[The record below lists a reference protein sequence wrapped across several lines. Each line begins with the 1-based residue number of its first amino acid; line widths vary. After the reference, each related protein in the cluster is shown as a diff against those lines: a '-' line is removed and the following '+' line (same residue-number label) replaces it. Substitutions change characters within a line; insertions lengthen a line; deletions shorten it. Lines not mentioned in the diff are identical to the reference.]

1 MRALVLGGAGGM
13 GQGVARDLIK
23 QQQVTDVVLGDLYP
37 DPERLAPKL
46 RDSEKVNLIK
56 MDVNDHDGMVNTF
69 KEIDVVINCAGPFYK
84 TAVPVAKAA
93 VEAKVNYIDICDDY
107 EGTEI
112 LFNSE
117 IDKMAREAGITVLT
131 GMGSDPGTNNV
142 LVKWYAD
149 RLDSVDEIYL
159 YWVVSIAE
167 LAGAAWD
174 HSLHMTLGKIPQY
187 LNGELVHV
195 EGGTEVVAEE
205 FLEPLGTCHV
215 RYVGHPQPLTIPKY
229 IKGVKNVIIKGALIP
244 QWVDE
249 LIKEQKDTGFWQI
262 IKTISNGELVHVEG
276 GTEVVA
282 EEFLEPLGTCHVRY
296 VGHPQP
302 LTIPKYI
309 KGVKNV
315 VIKGALIPQ
324 WVDELIK
331 QQKDTGFLG
340 KEPIDIKGTRVT
352 PYDLALK
359 LWETIPEGRDNGPQA
374 SGLKVIVKGE
384 RDGKKVTYTADMVG
398 RMAPGTGLPA
408 SIAALMMDA
417 GDVTEKGVVAPEG
430 CIDPDKFLAAF
441 LKRGA
446 RIHQTEKISSMLE
459 V

>member
-23 QQQVTDVVLGDLYP
+23 QQQITDVVLGDLYP

-46 RDSEKVNLIK
+46 RDSEKVKLIK
-56 MDVNDHDGMVNTF
+56 MDVNDHNGMVNTF
-69 KEIDVVINCAGPFYK
+69 KETDIVINCAGPFYK

-93 VEAKVNYIDICDDY
+93 VEARVNYIDICDDY

-117 IDKMAREAGITVLT
+117 IDMLAREAGITVLT

-149 RLDSVDEIYL
+149 RLDRVDDVYL
-159 YWVVSIAE
+159 YWVVAIAE

-174 HSLHMTLGKIPQY
+174 HSLHMTLGKVPQY
-187 LNGELVHV
+187 LNGALVHV
-195 EGGTEVVAEE
+195 EGGTELTAEE

-229 IKGVKNVIIKGALIP
+229 IQGVKNVIIKGALIP
-244 QWVDE
+244 LWVDE
-249 LIKEQKDTGFWQI
+249 LIKE
-262 IKTISNGELVHVEG
+262 
-276 GTEVVA
+276 
-282 EEFLEPLGTCHVRY
+282 
-296 VGHPQP
+296 
-302 LTIPKYI
+302 
-309 KGVKNV
+309 
-315 VIKGALIPQ
+315 
-324 WVDELIK
+324 
-331 QQKDTGFLG
+331 QKDTGFLG
-340 KEPIDIKGTRVT
+340 KEPIDIKGARVT

-359 LWETIPEGRDNGPQA
+359 LWETIPEGRDKGPQA

-384 RDGKKVTYTADMVG
+384 KDGKKITYTADMVG

-408 SIAALMMDA
+408 SIAALMMEA
-417 GDVTEKGVVAPEG
+417 GDVTAKGVVAPEG
-430 CIDPDKFLAAF
+430 CIDPSKFLAAF
-441 LKRGA
+441 LTRGA

>member
-1 MRALVLGGAGGM
+1 MRALILGGAGGM

-23 QQQVTDVVLGDLYP
+23 QPQVNTLVLADLYP
-37 DPERLAPKL
+37 DPQRLSPKL
-46 RDSEKVNLIK
+46 RESDKVNLIQ
-56 MDVNDHDGMVNTF
+56 MNVNDHATMVSAF

-84 TAVPVAKAA
+84 TAVPVAKAS

-117 IDKMAREAGITVLT
+117 IDRIAREADITVLT

-174 HSLHMTLGKIPQY
+174 HSLHMTLGKVPQFI
-187 LNGELVHV
+187 NGELVLV
-195 EGGTEVVAEE
+195 EGGTDVVAAD
-205 FLEPLGTCHV
+205 FLDPLGTCHL

-229 IKGVKNVIIKGALIP
+229 IRGVKNVVIKGALIP
-244 QWVDE
+244 LWVDE
-249 LIKEQKDTGFWQI
+249 LIKEQKDTGF
-262 IKTISNGELVHVEG
+262 
-276 GTEVVA
+276 
-282 EEFLEPLGTCHVRY
+282 
-296 VGHPQP
+296 
-302 LTIPKYI
+302 
-309 KGVKNV
+309 
-315 VIKGALIPQ
+315 
-324 WVDELIK
+324 
-331 QQKDTGFLG
+331 LG
-340 KEPIDIKGTRVT
+340 KDPIDVKGTTVT
-352 PYDLALK
+352 PYDIALK
-359 LWETIPEGRDNGPQA
+359 LWEKIPEGRDNGPLA
-374 SGLKVIVKGE
+374 SGLKVIVTGE
-384 RDGKKVTYTADMVG
+384 RGGNKVTYTADMVG

-408 SIAALMMDA
+408 AIASLMMDA

-430 CIDPDKFLAAF
+430 CVDPAKFLEAF
-441 LKRGA
+441 LRRGA
-446 RIHQTEKISSMLE
+446 KIHQTETIASMLQ

>member
-1 MRALVLGGAGGM
+1 MRAIVLGGAGGM

-23 QQQVTDVVLGDLYP
+23 QPQVTDVILGDLYP

-46 RDSEKVNLIK
+46 RDSEKAILIK
-56 MDVNDHDGMVNTF
+56 MDVNDHDAMVNRF

-93 VEAKVNYIDICDDY
+93 VEAKKNYIDICDDY

-112 LFNSE
+112 LFNSD
-117 IDKMAREAGITVLT
+117 IDKMAKKAGITVLT

-142 LVKWYAD
+142 LVKCYAD
-149 RLDSVDEIYL
+149 RLDRVDDIYL

-187 LNGELVHV
+187 IDGKLVYV
-195 EGGTEVVAEE
+195 EGGTEEVAEQ

-215 RYVGHPQPLTIPKY
+215 RYVGHPQPLTLPRY
-229 IKGVKNVIIKGALIP
+229 IKDVKNVIIKGALIP
-244 QWVDE
+244 LWVDE
-249 LIKEQKDTGFWQI
+249 LIKDQKNTG
-262 IKTISNGELVHVEG
+262 L
-276 GTEVVA
+276 
-282 EEFLEPLGTCHVRY
+282 LGT
-296 VGHPQP
+296 
-302 LTIPKYI
+302 
-309 KGVKNV
+309 
-315 VIKGALIPQ
+315 
-324 WVDELIK
+324 
-331 QQKDTGFLG
+331 
-340 KEPIDIKGTRVT
+340 EPIDIKGTKVT

-359 LWETIPEGRDNGPQA
+359 LWENIPKGRDNGPQS
-374 SGLKVIVKGE
+374 SGLKVIVKGK

-408 SIAALMMDA
+408 SIASLMMDA
-417 GDVTEKGVVAPEG
+417 GDVTVKGVVAPEG
-430 CIDPDKFLAAF
+430 CIDPGKFLGAF

-446 RIHQTEKISSMLE
+446 RIHQTETISSMFE

>member
-23 QQQVTDVVLGDLYP
+23 QQKVTSVILGDLYP
-37 DPERLAPKL
+37 DPERLGQKL
-46 RDSEKVNLIK
+46 RDSEKINLIK
-56 MDVNDHDGMVNTF
+56 MDVNDHDSMVSTF
-69 KEIDVVINCAGPFYK
+69 KKIDLVINCAGPFYK

-93 VEAKVNYIDICDDY
+93 VEAKINYIDICDDY
-107 EGTEI
+107 EGTEV

-149 RLDSVDEIYL
+149 HLDRVDDIYL
-159 YWVVSIAE
+159 YWVVAISE

-174 HSLHMTLGKIPQY
+174 HSLHMTLGRIPQY

-195 EGGTEVVAEE
+195 EGGTEAVAEE

-229 IKGVKNVIIKGALIP
+229 IKGV
-244 QWVDE
+244 
-249 LIKEQKDTGFWQI
+249 
-262 IKTISNGELVHVEG
+262 
-276 GTEVVA
+276 
-282 EEFLEPLGTCHVRY
+282 R
-296 VGHPQP
+296 
-302 LTIPKYI
+302 
-309 KGVKNV
+309 NV
-315 VIKGALIPQ
+315 VIKGALIPL
-324 WVDELIK
+324 WVDELIRA
-331 QQKDTGFLG
+331 QKNTGFLG
-340 KEPIDIKGTRVT
+340 REPINIRGTNVT

-359 LWETIPEGRDNGPQA
+359 LWETIPEGRDKGPQA
-374 SGLKVIVKGE
+374 SGLKVIVRGE
-384 RDGKKVTYTADMVG
+384 RDGKKITYTADMVG

-408 SIAALMMDA
+408 SIAALMMDS

-430 CIDPDKFLAAF
+430 CIDPDKFLTAF
-441 LKRGA
+441 LNRGA

>member
-23 QQQVTDVVLGDLYP
+23 QPQVTNVVLADLYP

-46 RDSEKVNLIK
+46 HDSEKVNLME
-56 MDVNDHDGMVNTF
+56 MDVNDHHGMVKAF
-69 KEIDVVINCAGPFYK
+69 KEVEVVINCAGPFYK
-84 TAVPVAKAA
+84 TAVPVARAA

-107 EGTEI
+107 EGTAV
-112 LFNSE
+112 LFDSE
-117 IDKMAREAGITVLT
+117 IDTLAKEAGITVLT

-149 RLDSVDEIYL
+149 RLDSVDDIYL

-174 HSLHMTLGKIPQY
+174 HSLHMTLGNIPQY
-187 LNGELVHV
+187 LDGELVHV
-195 EGGTEVVAEE
+195 EGGTGEVRAN
-205 FLEPLGTCHV
+205 FLEPLGNCLL

-249 LIKEQKDTGFWQI
+249 LIK
-262 IKTISNGELVHVEG
+262 
-276 GTEVVA
+276 
-282 EEFLEPLGTCHVRY
+282 
-296 VGHPQP
+296 
-302 LTIPKYI
+302 
-309 KGVKNV
+309 
-315 VIKGALIPQ
+315 
-324 WVDELIK
+324 
-331 QQKDTGFLG
+331 QQKETGFLST
-340 KEPIDIKGTRVT
+340 EPFDIKGTTVI

-359 LWETIPEGRDNGPQA
+359 LWETIPEGRDRGPQA

-384 RDGKKVTYTADMVG
+384 RGGKKVTYTADMVG

-430 CIDPDKFLAAF
+430 CIDPGKFLAAF

>member
-1 MRALVLGGAGGM
+1 MRAIVLGGAGGM

-23 QQQVTDVVLGDLYP
+23 QQQVTDVILADLYP

-46 RDSEKVNLIK
+46 RDSEKATLIQ
-56 MDVNDHDGMVNTF
+56 MDVNDHDAMVNRF

-93 VEAKVNYIDICDDY
+93 VEAKKNYIDICDDY

-112 LFNSE
+112 LFNSD
-117 IDKMAREAGITVLT
+117 IDKMAKEAGITVLT

-149 RLDSVDEIYL
+149 RLDQVDDIYL

-187 LNGELVHV
+187 IDGKLVYV
-195 EGGTEVVAEE
+195 EGGTEEVAEH
-205 FLEPLGTCHV
+205 FLEPLGTCYV
-215 RYVGHPQPLTIPKY
+215 RYVGHPQPLTLPRHL
-229 IKGVKNVIIKGALIP
+229 KGVRNVIIKGALIP
-244 QWVDE
+244 LWVDE
-249 LIKEQKDTGFWQI
+249 LIKEQKNTG
-262 IKTISNGELVHVEG
+262 L
-276 GTEVVA
+276 
-282 EEFLEPLGTCHVRY
+282 LGT
-296 VGHPQP
+296 
-302 LTIPKYI
+302 
-309 KGVKNV
+309 
-315 VIKGALIPQ
+315 
-324 WVDELIK
+324 
-331 QQKDTGFLG
+331 
-340 KEPIDIKGTRVT
+340 EPIDIKGTKVT

-359 LWETIPEGRDNGPQA
+359 LWETIPKGRDNGPQS
-374 SGLKVIVKGE
+374 SGLKVIVKGV

-408 SIAALMMDA
+408 SIASLMMDA
-417 GDVTEKGVVAPEG
+417 GDVTVKGVVAPEG
-430 CIDPDKFLAAF
+430 CIDPGKFLGAF
-441 LKRGA
+441 IKRGA
-446 RIHQTEKISSMLE
+446 KIHQTEKISSMFE

>member
-1 MRALVLGGAGGM
+1 MRAFVLGGAGGM

-23 QQQVTDVVLGDLYP
+23 QQQVTNVILGDLYP
-37 DPERLAPKL
+37 DPDRLAPKL

-56 MDVNDHDGMVNTF
+56 MDVNDHNGMVNTF
-69 KEIDVVINCAGPFYK
+69 KDIDVVINCAGPFYK

-93 VEAKVNYIDICDDY
+93 VGAKVNYIDICDDY

-112 LFNSE
+112 LFSSE

-149 RLDSVDEIYL
+149 RLDSVDDIYL
-159 YWVVSIAE
+159 YWVVAIAE

-174 HSLHMTLGKIPQY
+174 HSLHMTLGKVPQY
-187 LNGELVHV
+187 L
-195 EGGTEVVAEE
+195 
-205 FLEPLGTCHV
+205 
-215 RYVGHPQPLTIPKY
+215 
-229 IKGVKNVIIKGALIP
+229 
-244 QWVDE
+244 
-249 LIKEQKDTGFWQI
+249 
-262 IKTISNGELVHVEG
+262 NGELVHVEG

-331 QQKDTGFLG
+331 QQKDTGLLG
-340 KEPIDIKGTRVT
+340 TEPIDIKGTRVT

-359 LWETIPEGRDNGPQA
+359 LWGTIPEGRDNGPQA

-384 RDGKKVTYTADMVG
+384 REGKKVTCTADMVG

-430 CIDPDKFLAAF
+430 CIDPGKFLAAF

-446 RIHQTEKISSMLE
+446 RIHQTEKVSSML
-459 V
+459 VA